1 MIDQDLPLTAP
12 TTHPASSGG
21 DVLLEARDL
30 VKVFPFGGGFLRRG
44 AGGVRAVD
52 GVSLRIRRGEIHGL
66 VGESGCGKT
75 TLGRLLLRLLEPT
88 SGEVFFDG
96 WNILGAGRSE
106 MAGFRRRMQI
116 IFQDPFGSLNPRKSV
131 GSIIGEP
138 LRVNGHPPREISREV
153 REMIRLVGLGPTS
166 EGKYPHEFSG
176 GQRQRIGIARALVLR
191 PEFLLADEPVS
202 ALDVSIQAQ
211 ILALLLELKAR
222 FSLTILFVSHDLR
235 VVRSLCDR
243 VSVMYL
249 GRLVEEGPAEDLF
262 QGPLHPYT
270 EELVRAIPEPDPDVK
285 NEDPGLPGE
294 VPSPAD
300 PPPGCA
306 FHPRCP
312 HVRDICRTV
321 VPELKERNP
330 GHLVACH
337 IKK

>member
-1 MIDQDLPLTAP
+1 MIDGDLPVTGSAL
-12 TTHPASSGG
+12 HPASSRG
-21 DVLLEARDL
+21 DALLEARDL
-30 VKVFPFGGGFLRRG
+30 VKVFPFGGGFFGRG

-52 GVSLRIRRGEIHGL
+52 GVSLMVRRGEIHGL

-96 WNILGAGRSE
+96 RSIFGAGRSE

-138 LRVNGHPPREISREV
+138 LRINGHSPREVSREV
-153 REMIRLVGLGPTS
+153 REMIRLVGLGPAS

-211 ILALLLELKAR
+211 ILALLLELKDR

-249 GRLVEEGPAEDLF
+249 GRLVEEGPAEELF
-262 QGPLHPYT
+262 HGPVHPYT
-270 EELVRAIPEPDPDVK
+270 EELVRAIPEPDPEK
-285 NEDPGLPGE
+285 KIEDPGLPGE

-312 HVRDICRTV
+312 LAQDICRAV
-321 VPELKERNP
+321 VPELRERTP
-330 GHLVACH
+330 GRFVACH
-337 IKK
+337 VR